1 MVTGEEWVMVKGL
14 SQQGCSISEIA
25 RRTGYDRK
33 TVRRRLRE
41 DGPPRYGPRPPRPTK
56 LAPYMTYVRQ
66 RLQEGLWNCVTLLRA
81 LRQQGYAGG
90 ITRLRQ
96 FVQPLR
102 PQPREVATCRFETA
116 PGEQAQVDWAS
127 FGRFQGQRLSAFVMT
142 LGYSRMKY
150 VEFTLSQDLETFL
163 TCHLHAFAAFG
174 GVPQTL
180 LYDNLKSVVLRRDAS
195 GIRFHPRFL
204 DFAAVFGVIPRL
216 CQPGRPQT
224 KGKVE
229 NTVGYVKGSFWP
241 GRTFPD
247 LTDLNAQARDWCA
260 TVANALP
267 HATTRVIPAERLRE
281 ENLQPLEGQTYDTSY
296 TVHRLVSKDCLVS
309 YRGSRYSVPWAYAR
323 KSVVVKVPVGGPRLT
338 IVAHE
343 HVIATHAL
351 SPTAGRLVIEP
362 AHYAGLPRS
371 QRPWLAGC
379 LVPTPAGVALPPGP
393 GLGLAPEAPA
403 VEIRSL
409 HVYDTLCAPEEVLC
423 HVRVTD

>member
-1 MVTGEEWVMVKGL
+1 MVTGEEWVMVKDL
-14 SQQGCSISEIA
+14 AQQGLTISEIA
-25 RRTGYDRK
+25 RRTGHDRK
-33 TVRRRLRE
+33 TVRAQLRE
-41 DGPPRYGPRPPRPTK
+41 AGPPRYGPRPPRPTK
-56 LAPYMTYVRQ
+56 LAPYVAYLQQ
-66 RLQEGLWNCVTLLRA
+66 RLQAGVWNCMTLLRE
-81 LRQQGYAGG
+81 LRGQGYLGG

-102 PQPREVATCRFETA
+102 LQPREVATCRFETA

-163 TCHLHAFAAFG
+163 TGHLHAFTAFG

-180 LYDNLKSVVLRRDAS
+180 LYDNLKSVVLHRDAA

-241 GRTFPD
+241 GRTF
-247 LTDLNAQARDWCA
+247 TDLADLNSQAREWCA

-267 HATTRVIPAERLRE
+267 HATTRAIPLARLPE
-281 ENLQPLEGQTYDTSY
+281 EGLQPVEGKTYDTSY
-296 TVHRLVSKDCLVS
+296 TVSRLVSQDCLGHFP
-309 YRGSRYSVPWAYAR
+309 GSR
-323 KSVVVKVPVGGPRLT
+323 
-338 IVAHE
+338 
-343 HVIATHAL
+343 
-351 SPTAGRLVIEP
+351 
-362 AHYAGLPRS
+362 
-371 QRPWLAGC
+371 
-379 LVPTPAGVALPPGP
+379 
-393 GLGLAPEAPA
+393 
-403 VEIRSL
+403 
-409 HVYDTLCAPEEVLC
+409 
-423 HVRVTD
+423 